1 MADPAVRRTS
11 GAVTDQ
17 SIGDL
22 VSVAARDISQLVRYE
37 LDLAKLEL
45 KSDAKRAG
53 IGGGTARHRGVR
65 GLPGADAAVLRLR
78 LRPQRARR
86 SGGLWASFLSS
97 PATCVLLIG
106 VAALVAW
113 RHGAQDDRHE
123 QDQEQPGRRDVAAAP
138 PQAGW
143 PAAPAPRPKPGN
155 HDRARQR
162 SIYVA
167 GPWSHRSVSANG
179 TRFHVA
185 ESGDG
190 PLVLLLHGFPEFW
203 WTWRHQLSSLSQAG
217 YRAVAPD
224 LRGYGASDKPPRGY
238 DLVTA
243 ASDAAGLVRSLGEA
257 NAVVIG
263 HDWGGLIAW
272 TMATYY
278 PKVVRRLAV
287 VSMPHPLR
295 LRAAVLSAPFAQ
307 ARSMG
312 YALGFQLPML
322 PERRLLKDGAQRVGK
337 LLSAWSGP
345 GWPDPE
351 TERRYE
357 EAMSLPS
364 VAHSALEYHRW
375 YLRSRFRPDGIA
387 YTRMMRSPIQAPTLH
402 LHGALDPCVL
412 PSAAR
417 GSGVHVEA
425 PYRWRLLDGAGH
437 FPHEEVPERFDL
449 ELRSWLADPEPE
461 R

>member
-1 MADPAVRRTS
+1 MT
-11 GAVTDQ
+11 
-17 SIGDL
+17 
-22 VSVAARDISQLVRYE
+22 
-37 LDLAKLEL
+37 
-45 KSDAKRAG
+45 
-53 IGGGTARHRGVR
+53 RGS
-65 GLPGADAAVLRLR
+65 A
-78 LRPQRARR
+78 
-86 SGGLWASFLSS
+86 
-97 PATCVLLIG
+97 
-106 VAALVAW
+106 
-113 RHGAQDDRHE
+113 
-123 QDQEQPGRRDVAAAP
+123 
-138 PQAGW
+138 
-143 PAAPAPRPKPGN
+143 
-155 HDRARQR
+155 
-162 SIYVA
+162 SIYLS

-185 ESGDG
+185 ERGDG

-203 WTWRHQLSSLSQAG
+203 WAWRRQLSSLSDAG
-217 YRAVAPD
+217 FRAVAPD
-224 LRGYGASDKPPRGY
+224 LRGYGGSDKPPRGY

-257 NAVVIG
+257 NAIVVG

-272 TMATYY
+272 TMAAYH
-278 PKVVRRLAV
+278 PKVVRRLAI

-295 LRAAVLSAPFAQ
+295 LRTAVMSAPFAQ
-307 ARSMG
+307 ARSMA

-322 PERRLLKDGAQRVGK
+322 PERRLLADGARRVGR
-337 LLSAWSGP
+337 LLEAWSGP

-351 TERRYE
+351 TEQRYQD
-357 EAMSLPS
+357 AMCVPS

-375 YLRSRFRPDGIA
+375 YLRSRFRPDGIQ
-387 YTRMMRSPIQAPTLH
+387 YTRMMRSPVQAPTLH

-412 PSAAR
+412 ANTAR

-437 FPHEEVPERFDL
+437 FPHEEVPDRFDL